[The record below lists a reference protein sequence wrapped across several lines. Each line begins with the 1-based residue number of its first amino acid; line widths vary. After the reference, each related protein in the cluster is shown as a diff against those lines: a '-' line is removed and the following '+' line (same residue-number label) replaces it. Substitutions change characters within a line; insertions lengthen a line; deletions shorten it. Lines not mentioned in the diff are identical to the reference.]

1 MMKIAI
7 VGVHSA
13 GKTTM
18 VNLLAK
24 ELRARGDDV
33 YVVAEAGRD
42 CPYPVGANT
51 TIQAQEWIFHE
62 QMLREIVAHNELHDY
77 VLCDRSAMDNIIYLK
92 HLLDGAD
99 KYNTL
104 LVSLLAPTYR
114 LTMRDAR
121 ARFVMLYRIAI
132 EWMETYDVVYRL
144 PFNIEWLVG
153 DGTEDV
159 DVQFAKDIDVM
170 FDEMLPLKAW
180 RWDAETACVDL
191 S

>member
-62 QMLREIVAHNELHDY
+62 QMLREIVAQNGSHDY
-77 VLCDRSAMDNIIYLK
+77 VLCDRSAMDNIIYFK
-92 HLLDGAD
+92 HLLDHGHGFMGG
-99 KYNTL
+99 
-104 LVSLLAPTYR
+104 VRS
-114 LTMRDAR
+114 
-121 ARFVMLYRIAI
+121 RFVMLHMIAI
-132 EWMETYDVVYRL
+132 KWMKTYDVVHRL
-144 PFNIEWLVG
+144 PLNIEWLVG
-153 DGTEDV
+153 DGV
-159 DVQFAKDIDVM
+159 WI
-170 FDEMLPLKAW
+170 
-180 RWDAETACVDL
+180 
-191 S
+191 

>member
-7 VGVHSA
+7 VGVHSS
-13 GKTTM
+13 GKTMM

-33 YVVAEAGRD
+33 YVVEEAGRD

-62 QMLREIVAHNELHDY
+62 QMLREIVAHNGSHDY
-77 VLCDRSAMDNIIYLK
+77 VLCDRSVMDNIIYFK
-92 HLLDGAD
+92 HLLDSTD
-99 KYNTL
+99 KYDIP
-104 LVSLLAPTYR
+104 LVSLHE
-114 LTMRDAR
+114 AR

-144 PFNIEWLVG
+144 PLNIEWLVG

-159 DVQFAKDIDVM
+159 DIQFAKDIDVM

-180 RWDAETACVDL
+180 RWDAETACADL